1 MLTRIASLLE
11 KIRSWVDLRD
21 DFHSLKRP
29 DNSNLTLPL
38 ALEDGRVPGLISK
51 SIYVLAGLFLL
62 GLVWACVGQI
72 RELTVANG
80 TIIPSGN
87 VKLMHHLEGGV
98 VEEVL
103 VENGQLVEAGT
114 RILRLRPTAARSDLR
129 KMELREANLQLQ
141 LIRLNA
147 LVREEPPEF
156 GTLSESYP
164 LQASAQKSLFDSQIA
179 VQNKERYTLQSQ
191 IETAEANVRTIEFQ
205 AQSLTRRAELQYDQ
219 VSSLAGLYAKRLTTR
234 KLYTVAQSEHAA
246 AQAELLA
253 VKARLSDARGKLV
266 EAHYK
271 LEEWK
276 AQNHNT
282 IHEEQ
287 SKLTADLV
295 ELRQL
300 IVKQQDLVKRLV
312 IHAPARGIIQHLAST
327 APGEVIRPGGLVA
340 QLVPVDVSLAAEV
353 ELDPRDIGHVRVGSS
368 AQLKISTFD
377 PNTYGL
383 VSGTIKRISPT
394 TFQPETGQP
403 HYKVLLSLDRNY
415 VGLRGHKHFLAPGM
429 EVEASIL
436 TGSRSLMV
444 YLLKP
449 VNQSLSQAFSER

>member
-1 MLTRIASLLE
+1 MLTSIKRYATKVL
-11 KIRSWVDLRD
+11 SWFEFRD
-21 DFHSLKRP
+21 DDRAADQLSDHS
-29 DNSNLTLPL
+29 LTLPL

-51 SIYVLAGLFLL
+51 SIYVLVGLFTL

-80 TIIPSGN
+80 KIIPSGN

-98 VEEVL
+98 VEEIL

-114 RILRLRPTAARSDLR
+114 HILKLRPTAAKSDLT

-141 LIRLNA
+141 LIRLEA
-147 LVREEPPEF
+147 LVRSETPNF
-156 GTLSESYP
+156 GTLSEMYP
-164 LQASAQKSLFDSQIA
+164 LQASAQKSLFDSQVA
-179 VQNKERYTLQSQ
+179 VRDKERYTLQSQ

-205 AQSLTRRAELQYDQ
+205 AQSLHRRATLQYDQ
-219 VSSLAGLYAKRLTTR
+219 VTALQGLYEKRLTTR

-266 EAHYK
+266 EALYK

-276 AQNHNT
+276 AQNRNT
-282 IHEEQ
+282 ILDER
-287 SKLTADLV
+287 SKLTSELV
-295 ELRQL
+295 ELHQL
-300 IVKQQDLVKRLV
+300 IAKQQDLVKRLT
-312 IHAPARGIIQHLAST
+312 ITAPSRGIIQHLAST

-340 QLVPVDVSLAAEV
+340 QLVPIGVSLAAEV
-353 ELDPRDIGHVRVGSS
+353 ELNPRDIGHVQVGS
-368 AQLKISTFD
+368 AAELKITTFD
-377 PNTYGL
+377 PNTYGV
-383 VSGTIKRISPT
+383 VSGTISRISPT
-394 TFQPETGQP
+394 TFQPETGEP
-403 HYKVLLSLDRNY
+403 HYKVMLALDKNH
-415 VGLRGHKHFLAPGM
+415 VGLRGHKHFLTPGM

-436 TGSRSLMV
+436 TGSRSLMI

-449 VNQSLSQAFSER
+449 INRSLSLAFSER